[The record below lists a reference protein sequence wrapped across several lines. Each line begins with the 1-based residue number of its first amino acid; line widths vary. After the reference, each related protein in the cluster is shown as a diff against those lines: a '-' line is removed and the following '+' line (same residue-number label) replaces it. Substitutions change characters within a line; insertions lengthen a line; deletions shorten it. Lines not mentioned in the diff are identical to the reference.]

1 MKTTDIVA
9 YETHEKR
16 ALHCAAVHNREHDG
30 DERLEYQG
38 LKTEPSTMATMSG
51 AMYTH
56 GPRPK
61 PPTGEGSP

>member
-30 DERLEYQG
+30 DERLEYQS
-38 LKTEPSTMATMSG
+38 LQMDPSTLATMSG
-51 AMYTH
+51 AM
-56 GPRPK
+56 
-61 PPTGEGSP
+61 